1 MELDRRIESYR
12 EDMIQSLQ
20 ELIRIRSVEGEPREN
35 MPFGEGPYQA
45 LNYMLNLAKSMGF
58 QTLNVDNYAGHIDL
72 GSGEETVGILV
83 HVDVVPE
90 GEGWTYPPYG
100 GEIHDGKIYG
110 RGAIDDKGPAIAVL
124 YAMKAIQES
133 GLSISKKVRMILGTN
148 EETNWED
155 IPYYLKRVK
164 KPDLAFV
171 PDADFPVI
179 HGEKGI
185 LVLDLKKKLNQPSKG
200 NLVLEKIQGG
210 NAPNMVPDACTA
222 VLLVEGNIRQDVENI
237 LRNFVKETGWDLS
250 LKDIG
255 SGKVVISSKGKSAH
269 GSTPEKGIN
278 AISQLMKFLGELP
291 FEDCGVGEFIRIY
304 NRHIGM
310 EYYGESIGC
319 GFEDE
324 ISGKLIFNVGMIYV
338 DEKEAAVTVNIRYP
352 ITISSQEVYPGMHQS
367 LKDTGIEI
375 IEQEDMKPIYIPE
388 DHELIQKLMQ
398 VYREKTGDM
407 KSKPIVIG
415 GGTYARAIENAVAF
429 GPLFPGQPGVEHQKD
444 EYISIDSLLQCAK
457 IYAEAIYQL
466 AK

>member
-1 MELDRRIESYR
+1 MELDRRLESYR
-12 EDMIQSLQ
+12 EDMIRSLQ
-20 ELIRIRSVEGEPREN
+20 ELIRIRSVEGEPKEN

-45 LNYMLNLAKSMGF
+45 LNYMLNLAESMGF

-83 HVDVVPE
+83 HLDVVPE

-110 RGAIDDKGPAIAVL
+110 RGALDDKGPAIAVL

-148 EETNWED
+148 EETNWND
-155 IPYYLKRVK
+155 IPYYLERVK

-185 LVLDLKKKLNQPSKG
+185 LIFDLKKKLNQPSKG

-210 NAPNMVPDACTA
+210 NAPNMVPDGCTA
-222 VLLVEGNIRQDVENI
+222 ILRVDSDVRKDVEDR
-237 LRNFVKETGWDLS
+237 LRTFVQETGWDLS
-250 LKDIG
+250 MKETEPGRIT
-255 SGKVVISSKGKSAH
+255 ISCKGKSAH

-278 AISQLMKFLGELP
+278 AISRLMKFLGELP
-291 FEDCGVGEFIRIY
+291 FEDCDAKEIIRLY

-319 GFEDE
+319 GLEDE
-324 ISGKLIFNVGMIYV
+324 VSGKLIFNVGMIDV
-338 DEKEAAVTVNIRYP
+338 DEKEVTITVNIRYP
-352 ITISSQEVYPGMHQS
+352 VTISSEKVYSGMRQS

-398 VYREKTGDM
+398 VYREKTGDLE
-407 KSKPIVIG
+407 SKPIVIG

-444 EYISIDSLLQCAK
+444 EHISVDALLQCAK